1 MTNININRFDQICIS
16 LVIIVSLICG
26 YWVAKTTIKQR
37 WQLRQENE
45 IISKAIIELKSAKEN
60 FENLNALLKD
70 TKTELEF
77 LDKRIPQSVNI
88 GQVLKEIDYLMKDR
102 NILLVSLQPLPPVEE
117 KLYTKIPIRLMFE
130 GSFASIY
137 NLLYDLETMNR
148 MLVAEDMSISRR
160 NLDEKCHA
168 VITASVYQRL
178 KE

>member
-1 MTNININRFDQICIS
+1 MTTINIRRFDQICIA

-26 YWVAKTTIKQR
+26 YWIMNRTIKQR

-45 IISKAIIELKSAKEN
+45 IISKTLIELKSAEAN
-60 FENLNALLKD
+60 FENLNTLLAD
-70 TKTELEF
+70 TKRELEF
-77 LDKRIPQSVNI
+77 LDKRIPKSVNI
-88 GQVLKEIDYLMKDR
+88 GHVLKEIDYLMKDR
-102 NILLVSLQPLPPVEE
+102 NIVLVSLQPLPPVEE

-137 NLLYDLETMNR
+137 HLLYDLETMNR
-148 MLVAEDMSISRR
+148 MLVAENMSIARR

>member
-1 MTNININRFDQICIS
+1 
-16 LVIIVSLICG
+16 
-26 YWVAKTTIKQR
+26 
-37 WQLRQENE
+37 
-45 IISKAIIELKSAKEN
+45 
-60 FENLNALLKD
+60 
-70 TKTELEF
+70 
-77 LDKRIPQSVNI
+77 
-88 GQVLKEIDYLMKDR
+88 
-102 NILLVSLQPLPPVEE
+102 
-117 KLYTKIPIRLMFE
+117 MFE

>member
-1 MTNININRFDQICIS
+1 MPNINIKTFDQICIS
-16 LVIIVSLICG
+16 FVIIVSLICG
-26 YWVAKTTIKQR
+26 YWVMNRAIKQR

-60 FENLNALLKD
+60 FENLNVLLKD

-77 LDKRIPQSVNI
+77 LDKRIPRSVNI
-88 GQVLKEIDYLMKDR
+88 GQVLKEIDLLMKDR